1 MTKAFYLFLQ
11 TTSTAAINGAA
22 SQSSKSFTLEGA
34 MKTKEFFQNL
44 PSLAADG
51 VDPEFHIYTA
61 VWIKTRMPEAYNE
74 LRSSFKHI
82 ENEIY
87 AQYACDDAHSEQ
99 PF

>member
-1 MTKAFYLFLQ
+1 
-11 TTSTAAINGAA
+11 
-22 SQSSKSFTLEGA
+22 

-74 LRSSFKHI
+74 LRSSL
-82 ENEIY
+82 NT
-87 AQYACDDAHSEQ
+87 
-99 PF
+99 